1 MVEASRDGRP
11 LYCTNSLYRTWDDQF
26 YPDGVA
32 GWMVKVDVAD
42 DGSLALDPEFFV
54 DFSADGR
61 RAHQIRL
68 SGGDAS
74 SDSYCFS

>member
-1 MVEASRDGRP
+1 
-11 LYCTNSLYRTWDDQF
+11 
-26 YPDGVA
+26 
-32 GWMVKVDVAD
+32 MVKVDVAG
-42 DGSLALDPEFFV
+42 DGSISLDPEFFV

-74 SDSYCFS
+74 SDSYCFP